1 IALPALTGK
10 LLEDRPR
17 AVRVCQMAWGSIDLA
32 SSALSETYTPRLI
45 MNSWGQL
52 TLAASTASW
61 NRYQL
66 LMTRSILLAV
76 PPVMTLIPRSRD
88 QAIVGTLDVARQ
100 NCGWG
105 LVIGRGRVVVSGR
118 CQYWPRWLTFS
129 VLSSFVMSSRASSN
143 MARFSVRFTPKRWN
157 SYC

>member
-1 IALPALTGK
+1 
-10 LLEDRPR
+10 
-17 AVRVCQMAWGSIDLA
+17 MAWGSMALA

-66 LMTRSILLAV
+66 LMTRSMLLAV

-88 QAIVGTLDVARQ
+88 QAIVGTLDVARPT
-100 NCGWG
+100 CGWG
-105 LVIGRGRVVVSGR
+105 VVRGGGRVVVSGR
-118 CQYWPRWLTFS
+118 FQ
-129 VLSSFVMSSRASSN
+129 
-143 MARFSVRFTPKRWN
+143 
-157 SYC
+157 